1 MVQDSSLRIAAVFAA
16 VAAVA
21 AADVAAPA
29 VSAVEAAAA
38 SAAAAPNEAP
48 EKLFLA
54 FPPLLAVQGHSRRT
68 ALTQKHFAT
77 KRRLVA

>member
-1 MVQDSSLRIAAVFAA
+1 MVQDGSRHIAAVLAT

-29 VSAVEAAAA
+29 ASAVVAAAA
-38 SAAAAPNEAP
+38 SAAAAPAEAP

-54 FPPLLAVQGHSRRT
+54 FPPLLAVQGDSCRT
-68 ALTQKHFAT
+68 ALTQQHFAT
-77 KRRLVA
+77 K